1 MSQLLVETPIAT
13 NLDQRLPLLDSLK
26 EMDEFGGFYS
36 SENSVAFQGVLT
48 KNKLLIGGESLRKVD
63 YLTTVNGLNYYSV
76 QNMNQINASENWN
89 FALMNNN
96 GKLMSDFVFLSLSF
110 DQKNNRIIGEIDA
123 EKGVTLV
130 EVLTN
135 GKYRLLEVN

>member
-1 MSQLLVETPIAT
+1 
-13 NLDQRLPLLDSLK
+13 
-26 EMDEFGGFYS
+26 
-36 SENSVAFQGVLT
+36 
-48 KNKLLIGGESLRKVD
+48 
-63 YLTTVNGLNYYSV
+63 
-76 QNMNQINASENWN
+76 MNQINASENWN

-110 DQKNNRIIGEIDA
+110 DQKNNRVIGEIDA

>member
-1 MSQLLVETPIAT
+1 
-13 NLDQRLPLLDSLK
+13 
-26 EMDEFGGFYS
+26 
-36 SENSVAFQGVLT
+36 
-48 KNKLLIGGESLRKVD
+48 
-63 YLTTVNGLNYYSV
+63 
-76 QNMNQINASENWN
+76 
-89 FALMNNN
+89 MNNN

-110 DQKNNRIIGEIDA
+110 DPKNNRVIGEIDA